1 MNKIFYL
8 LKQLQNNI
16 ICKSVY
22 LNKQEY
28 DYLKKIIKKKKINY
42 IVDVHKQSDN
52 VFFYILKNLKTR
64 CTF

>member
-52 VFFYILKNLKTR
+52 LFFLHFEKFKN
-64 CTF
+64 

>member
-8 LKQLQNNI
+8 LKQLQNNVM
-16 ICKSVY
+16 CKSIY

-28 DYLKKIIKKKKINY
+28 DYFNKIMKKKKINY

-52 VFFYILKNLKTR
+52 LFFLYFEKFKN
-64 CTF
+64 

>member
-8 LKQLQNNI
+8 LKQLQNNVM
-16 ICKSVY
+16 CKSIY

-52 VFFYILKNLKTR
+52 LFFLYFEKFKK
-64 CTF
+64 